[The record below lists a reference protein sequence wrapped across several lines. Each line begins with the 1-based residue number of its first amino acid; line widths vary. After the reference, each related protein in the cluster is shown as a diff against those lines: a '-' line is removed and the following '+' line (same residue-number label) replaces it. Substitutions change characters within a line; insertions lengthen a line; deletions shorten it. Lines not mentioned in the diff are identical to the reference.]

1 VQQLKPRPDDPKAND
16 PTLYVIFGLLSLVL
30 IALAV
35 GALVLPPMFVYSLM
49 THHHPFGAIALAA
62 AWVLYIILIG
72 RKLMKPRPP
81 EEAD

>member
-35 GALVLPPMFVYSLM
+35 GALVLPPMLVYSLM
-49 THHHPFGAIALAA
+49 THHHPIGAVALAA
-62 AWVLYIILIG
+62 AWVVYIVLIG

-81 EEAD
+81 ENEN

>member
-1 VQQLKPRPDDPKAND
+1 MRPRPDDPKAND

-49 THHHPFGAIALAA
+49 THHHPIGAVAVAA
-62 AWVLYIILIG
+62 AWVFYIILIG
-72 RKLMKPRPP
+72 RKLMKPRAPDDP
-81 EEAD
+81 EAKS